1 MKIEITQKEKENI
14 VLTRARL
21 KWDVTQGQK
30 SGEVESFTASS
41 FLFAISRLKYDKI
54 VLMDSTSLRDAGLD
68 KPQPIIRLYDSP
80 DHAIGTLAF
89 GNATNSQTYVLL
101 DHEDVY
107 TARTTALNEITNSL
121 KEIEESLQ

>member
-1 MKIEITQKEKENI
+1 MTE
-14 VLTRARL
+14 
-21 KWDVTQGQK
+21 K

-68 KPQPIIRLYDSP
+68 KPQTVIRLYDTP

-89 GNATNSQTYVLL
+89 GNATDSQTYVLL

-107 TARTTALNEITNSL
+107 TVKTTDLDEITNGLNEI
-121 KEIEESLQ
+121 EETIQ